1 MRKKVCS
8 LLILILC
15 MMPLCGCRVYDG
27 KDHDL
32 YQQIKSNVL
41 CTNTEHP
48 GQSILLEIMDED
60 RYGRRLF
67 QYFMYVTDL
76 CEYKQVSVIAVSQK
90 TESDWVYYYEDI
102 NFIMAETFEEI
113 DKDQIETL
121 KKENGWNQPLET
133 QKMSRR
139 KLYASH
145 IHIDNVLLKFR
156 DEIVTE
162 PGSELGASFSDTDG
176 VGKVLYYCIVYDM
189 DRNDDIHIDERTYI
203 AIINEDGTYDADTW
217 IAELEDL
224 YGYQEQLHALKL
236 ANGWTF
242 GPG

>member
-41 CTNTEHP
+41 CTNTERP

-113 DKDQIETL
+113 EDSAIEAL
-121 KKENGWNQPLET
+121 KKRYDGQLT
-133 QKMSRR
+133 DILACR
-139 KLYASH
+139 KKYDL
-145 IHIDNVLLKFR
+145 DNCGKIGECIF
-156 DEIVTE
+156 INAITE
-162 PGSELGASFSDTDG
+162 
-176 VGKVLYYCIVYDM
+176 
-189 DRNDDIHIDERTYI
+189 
-203 AIINEDGTYDADTW
+203 
-217 IAELEDL
+217 
-224 YGYQEQLHALKL
+224 
-236 ANGWTF
+236 
-242 GPG
+242 